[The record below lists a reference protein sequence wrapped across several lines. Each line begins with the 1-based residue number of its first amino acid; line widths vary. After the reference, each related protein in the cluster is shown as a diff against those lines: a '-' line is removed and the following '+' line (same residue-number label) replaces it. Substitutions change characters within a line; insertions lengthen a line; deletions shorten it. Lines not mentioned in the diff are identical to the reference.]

1 MKMKMKDI
9 IAIEGRKFLIFD
21 SNSIENDIDTT
32 DTILDTAEYSVEST
46 DCESVELYYIT
57 EKPDFEAV
65 GYAIEIGCAIEV

>member
-1 MKMKMKDI
+1 MENI
-9 IAIEGRKFLIFD
+9 IVIEGRKFLILD

>member
-1 MKMKMKDI
+1 MENI
-9 IAIEGRKFLIFD
+9 IVIEGRRFLILD

>member
-1 MKMKMKDI
+1 MLRRMKNI
-9 IAIEGRKFLIFD
+9 IVIEGRKFLVFD

-46 DCESVELYYIT
+46 DCESVELFYIT

-65 GYAIEIGCAIEV
+65 GYAIEV

>member
-1 MKMKMKDI
+1 MENI
-9 IAIEGRKFLIFD
+9 IVIGGRKFLILD

-57 EKPDFEAV
+57 AKPDFQCV
-65 GYAIEIGCAIEV
+65 GYALEVGQL

>member
-1 MKMKMKDI
+1 MENI
-9 IAIEGRKFLIFD
+9 IVIEGRRFLIL
-21 SNSIENDIDTT
+21 DTAEDVNT
-32 DTILDTAEYSVEST
+32 EDTILDTAEYSVEST

>member
-1 MKMKMKDI
+1 MENI
-9 IAIEGRKFLIFD
+9 IVIGGRKFLILD

-46 DCESVELYYIT
+46 DCESVELFYIT

>member
-46 DCESVELYYIT
+46 GESVELYYIT

>member
-1 MKMKMKDI
+1 MENI
-9 IAIEGRKFLIFD
+9 IVIEGRKFLILD

-46 DCESVELYYIT
+46 DCESVELFYIT

>member
-1 MKMKMKDI
+1 MLRRMKNI
-9 IAIEGRKFLIFD
+9 IVIEGRKFLIFD

-46 DCESVELYYIT
+46 DCESVELFYIT

-65 GYAIEIGCAIEV
+65 GYAIEV